1 MPETSGP
8 KEPGLDESAIAS
20 RFPGEVV
27 TRALVR
33 DVELPYGAGTMAL
46 ITLDNGYDHTRP
58 NTFGPAGLIS
68 LREALDSVA
77 ARATPEAGEQRIAAV
92 GVTGKPFIFAVGADL
107 TGAALIGSRD
117 EALSIGRLGHAVFR
131 RFGELGVPSF
141 AFVNGAALG
150 GGLELALHCSY
161 RTISSGVT
169 AVAFPECFLGLL
181 PGWGGTYLLPH
192 LIGPAQAL
200 KVIIENPLSQN
211 RMLTGS
217 QAHALGIADAMFS
230 PADFLA
236 ESLRWAARVL
246 TGGVAVS
253 RAAPDGD
260 WEQAAVG
267 ARLLADAKLH
277 GAAPAPYRA
286 IELVAAAPG
295 RTRDEGFAA
304 EDEGL
309 ADLLLSDELRA
320 GLYAFDLTQ
329 KRARKAA
336 GAPDASLARPVTKV
350 GVVGA
355 GLMAAQI
362 ALLFAR
368 RLEVPVVLT
377 DLDQARLDA
386 GVGHVRAEVAKLR
399 DRGRISADAAARLT
413 ALVTG
418 SLTKDA
424 FADADFVIE
433 AVFEEIAVKQRV
445 FAEVEAVVRP
455 DCVLATNTSSLSVTE
470 MASGLAHP
478 ERVVGFHFFNPVA
491 MMPLV
496 EVVRAADT
504 DDAALATALAVGKAL
519 KKNCVLVKDAP
530 AFVVNRLL
538 TRFLGEIIG
547 CVDEGTPF
555 EVAEHAP
562 DPLGLPMSPF
572 FLLQLVGPAVALHVG
587 ETLAAA
593 YPGRFKVSPKLR
605 ALVEAGK
612 TAIYRPDFTVDE
624 SVAALLA
631 GGTTPQDLPAP
642 SSGGTHPPRPPLGGM
657 PSPQAPL
664 AAGEVRERALEALA
678 EEIRL
683 MLDEGVVAAPEDID
697 LCMILGAG
705 WPFHLGGIT
714 PYLDGAGITEKVTG
728 TRFRP

>member
-1 MPETSGP
+1 MPDASLLTS
-8 KEPGLDESAIAS
+8 L
-20 RFPGEVV
+20 FPEEVV

-46 ITLDNGYDHTRP
+46 ITLDNGRDHTRP
-58 NTFGPAGLIS
+58 STFGPAGLLS
-68 LREALDSVA
+68 LSDALDMVA
-77 ARATPEAGEQRIAAV
+77 ARTDIAAV

-107 TGAALIGSRD
+107 SGAPLIAARDD
-117 EALSIGRLGHAVFR
+117 EALTIARLGHAVFR
-131 RFGELGVPSF
+131 RLGELSVPSF

-169 AVAFPECFLGLL
+169 AVALPECSLGLL

-192 LIGPAQAL
+192 LIGPGNAL
-200 KVIIENPLSQN
+200 KVIVENPLSQN
-211 RMLTGS
+211 RMLRGA
-217 QAHALGIADAMFS
+217 QAYSLGIADAMFE

-246 TGGVAVS
+246 TGAAEVS
-253 RAAPDGD
+253 RAIP
-260 WEQAAVG
+260 AAGWDAASWDQSVAA
-267 ARLLADAKLH
+267 ARLFADGKLH

-286 IELVAAAPG
+286 IDLVAAARG

-304 EDEGL
+304 EDEAL
-309 ADLLLSDELRA
+309 ADLLLSEELRA

-329 KRARKAA
+329 KRARHAA
-336 GAPDASLARPVTKV
+336 GAPDAVPARGVDPPRPPREAMARPVTKV

-386 GVGHVRAEVAKLR
+386 GLGHVRAEVATLR
-399 DRGRISADAAARLT
+399 ARGRISADAAARLT

-433 AVFEEIAVKQRV
+433 AVFEEMAVKQRV
-445 FAEVEAVVRP
+445 LAEVEAVVRP

-478 ERVVGFHFFNPVA
+478 ERVAGFHLFNPVA
-491 MMPLV
+491 VMPLV
-496 EVVRAADT
+496 EVVRGAAT
-504 DDAALATALAVGKAL
+504 DDATAATALAVGGRA

-538 TRFLGEIIG
+538 TRFLGEILA
-547 CVDEGTPF
+547 CVDEGTPI

-593 YPGRFKVSPKLR
+593 YPDRFGVSPKLR
-605 ALVEAGK
+605 ALVAAGK
-612 TAIYRPDFTVDE
+612 TAVYRPDLTIDE

-631 GGTTPQDLPAP
+631 GGDRP
-642 SSGGTHPPRPPLGGM
+642 ST
-657 PSPQAPL
+657 AE
-664 AAGEVRERALEALA
+664 EVRERALEALA

-683 MLDEGVVAAPEDID
+683 MLDEGVVAGPEDID

-714 PYLDGAGITEKVTG
+714 PYLDRTGIAEKVTG
-728 TRFRP
+728 TRFQP

>member
-1 MPETSGP
+1 M
-8 KEPGLDESAIAS
+8 
-20 RFPGEVV
+20 
-27 TRALVR
+27 
-33 DVELPYGAGTMAL
+33 
-46 ITLDNGYDHTRP
+46 
-58 NTFGPAGLIS
+58 
-68 LREALDSVA
+68 A
-77 ARATPEAGEQRIAAV
+77 ARAAPEAGEQRIAAV
-92 GVTGKPFIFAVGADL
+92 GVTGKPFIFAAGADL

-117 EALSIGRLGHAVFR
+117 EALAIARLGHAVFR
-131 RFGELGVPSF
+131 RLGELGVPSF

-192 LIGPAQAL
+192 LIGPERAL

-211 RMLTGS
+211 RMLAGA
-217 QAHALGIADAMFS
+217 QAFSLGIADAMFS

-246 TGGVAVS
+246 TGSVTVTRDRCS
-253 RAAPDGD
+253 WD
-260 WEQAAVG
+260 WDQAAAA
-267 ARLLADAKLH
+267 ARFFADGKLH
-277 GAAPAPYRA
+277 GAAPAPYLA
-286 IELVAAAPG
+286 IDLVAAARG

-309 ADLLLSDELRA
+309 ADLLLSEELRA

-329 KRARKAA
+329 KRAPQGRRRPGCRTCPACHQGRRGGRRADGGADRAA
-336 GAPDASLARPVTKV
+336 VRAAARSTGGADRLGPGP
-350 GVVGA
+350 
-355 GLMAAQI
+355 
-362 ALLFAR
+362 AR
-368 RLEVPVVLT
+368 RRRRPRARRAR
-377 DLDQARLDA
+377 QAR
-386 GVGHVRAEVAKLR
+386 AEPSPV
-399 DRGRISADAAARLT
+399 SADAAARLT
-413 ALVTG
+413 GLVTG

-433 AVFEEIAVKQRV
+433 AVFEDMSVKQQV

-478 ERVVGFHFFNPVA
+478 SRVAGFHFFNPVA

-496 EVVRAADT
+496 EVVRADAT
-504 DDAALATALAVGKAL
+504 DDATVATALAVSKAL

-547 CVDEGTPF
+547 CVDEGTPL

-593 YPGRFKVSPKLR
+593 YPDRYRVSPKLR
-605 ALVEAGK
+605 ALVAAGK
-612 TAIYRPDFTVDE
+612 TAVYRPDFTVDE

-631 GGTTPQDLPAP
+631 GGDSAD
-642 SSGGTHPPRPPLGGM
+642 SAVHRGGGPR
-657 PSPQAPL
+657 A
-664 AAGEVRERALEALA
+664 RA
-678 EEIRL
+678 R
-683 MLDEGVVAAPEDID
+683 
-697 LCMILGAG
+697 GAG
-705 WPFHLGGIT
+705 RGDQADARRGRRRRSRGHRPVHDPGRRLALPSRRDHALPGPRRDHGEGDRHSL
-714 PYLDGAGITEKVTG
+714 PRGAAVRRRGRSRSVA
-728 TRFRP
+728 RRRSRR

>member
-1 MPETSGP
+1 MF
-8 KEPGLDESAIAS
+8 DESVITS
-20 RFPGEVV
+20 LFPEEVV
-27 TRALVR
+27 TKALVR
-33 DVELPYGAGTMAL
+33 DVPLPEGAGTMAL
-46 ITLDNGYDHTRP
+46 ITLDNGHDHTRP
-58 NTFGPAGLIS
+58 NTFGPAGLLA
-68 LREALDSVA
+68 LRDALDSVA
-77 ARATPEAGEQRIAAV
+77 GRTDIAAV
-92 GVTGKPFIFAVGADL
+92 GVTGKPFIFAAGADL
-107 TGAALIGSRD
+107 GVAALIRARD
-117 EALSIGRLGHAVFR
+117 EALAVGRLGHEVFR

-150 GGLELALHCSY
+150 GGLELALHCTY
-161 RTISSGVT
+161 RSISSGVT

-181 PGWGGTYLLPH
+181 PGWGGTYLLPR
-192 LIGPAQAL
+192 LIGPAKAL
-200 KVIIENPLSQN
+200 KLIVENPLSQN
-211 RMLTGS
+211 RMTAGPEAFS
-217 QAHALGIADAMFS
+217 LGVADALFE

-246 TGGVAVS
+246 NGSVTVS
-253 RAAPDGD
+253 RAEPQED
-260 WEQAAVG
+260 WSAAVAG
-267 ARLLADAKLH
+267 ARFFADGKLH

-286 IELVAAAPG
+286 IELVAAA
-295 RTRDEGFAA
+295 RDRSRDEGFAA
-304 EDEGL
+304 EDEAL
-309 ADLLLSDELRA
+309 ADLLLSDELHA
-320 GLYAFDLTQ
+320 SLYAFDLTQ
-329 KRARKAA
+329 KRARHAA

-377 DLDQARLDA
+377 DLDQSRLQA
-386 GVGHVRAEVAKLR
+386 GVDHVHGEIAKLAS
-399 DRGRISADAAARLT
+399 RGRISADAAARLT

-433 AVFEEIAVKQRV
+433 AVFEDLAVKQRV

-470 MASGLAHP
+470 MASGLAHAS
-478 ERVVGFHFFNPVA
+478 RVVGFHFFNPVA

-496 EVVRAADT
+496 EVIRGAAT
-504 DDAALATALAVGKAL
+504 DDAAVATALAVGKAL
-519 KKNCVLVKDAP
+519 RKNCVLVKDSP

-538 TRFLGEIIG
+538 TRFLGEIIAT
-547 CVDEGTPF
+547 VDEGTPF

-562 DPLGLPMSPF
+562 DSLGLPTTPF
-572 FLLQLVGPAVALHVG
+572 LLLQLVGPAVALHVG
-587 ETLAAA
+587 ETLHEAF
-593 YPGRFKVSPKLR
+593 PDRFAVSSKLR
-605 ALVEAGK
+605 ALVAAGQ
-612 TAIYRPDFTVDE
+612 TAVYGPDFSVVPE
-624 SVAALLA
+624 VAAILT
-631 GGTTPQDLPAP
+631 GGDRP
-642 SSGGTHPPRPPLGGM
+642 STAE
-657 PSPQAPL
+657 Q
-664 AAGEVRERALEALA
+664 VRERALEALA

-714 PYLDGAGITEKVTG
+714 PYLDHSGIAEKVTG
-728 TRFRP
+728 TPFHL

>member
-1 MPETSGP
+1 M
-8 KEPGLDESAIAS
+8 L
-20 RFPGEVV
+20 
-27 TRALVR
+27 
-33 DVELPYGAGTMAL
+33 AG
-46 ITLDNGYDHTRP
+46 
-58 NTFGPAGLIS
+58 
-68 LREALDSVA
+68 
-77 ARATPEAGEQRIAAV
+77 
-92 GVTGKPFIFAVGADL
+92 
-107 TGAALIGSRD
+107 
-117 EALSIGRLGHAVFR
+117 
-131 RFGELGVPSF
+131 
-141 AFVNGAALG
+141 
-150 GGLELALHCSY
+150 
-161 RTISSGVT
+161 
-169 AVAFPECFLGLL
+169 
-181 PGWGGTYLLPH
+181 
-192 LIGPAQAL
+192 AQAF
-200 KVIIENPLSQN
+200 S
-211 RMLTGS
+211 
-217 QAHALGIADAMFS
+217 LGIADAMFS

-246 TGGVAVS
+246 TGSVTVTRDRCSWDWDQAVA
-253 RAAPDGD
+253 AARFFADG
-260 WEQAAVG
+260 
-267 ARLLADAKLH
+267 KLH
-277 GAAPAPYRA
+277 GAAPAPYLA
-286 IELVAAAPG
+286 IDLVAAARG

-309 ADLLLSDELRA
+309 ADLLLSEELRA

-336 GAPDASLARPVTKV
+336 GAPDAVLARPVAKV

-368 RLEVPVVLT
+368 RLGVPVVLT

-433 AVFEEIAVKQRV
+433 AVFEDMSVKQQV

-478 ERVVGFHFFNPVA
+478 SRVAGFHFFNPVA

-496 EVVRAADT
+496 EVVRADAT
-504 DDAALATALAVGKAL
+504 DDATVATALAVSKAL

-547 CVDEGTPF
+547 CVDEGTPL

-593 YPGRFKVSPKLR
+593 YPDRYRVSPKLR
-605 ALVEAGK
+605 ALVAAGK
-612 TAIYRPDFTVDE
+612 TAVYRPDFTVDE

-631 GGTTPQDLPAP
+631 GGDSADSRP
-642 SSGGTHPPRPPLGGM
+642 ST
-657 PSPQAPL
+657 
-664 AAGEVRERALEALA
+664 AGEVRERALEALA

-714 PYLDGAGITEKVTG
+714 PYLDRAGITEKVTG
-728 TRFRP
+728 TRFHVNASPAR

>member
-1 MPETSGP
+1 MPENIKP
-8 KEPGLDESAIAS
+8 NEPGLDESLITPL
-20 RFPGEVV
+20 FPGEVV

-33 DVELPYGAGTMAL
+33 DVELPYAAGTMAL
-46 ITLDNGYDHTRP
+46 ITLDNGRDHTRP
-58 NTFGPAGLIS
+58 STFGPAGLLS
-68 LREALDSVA
+68 LREALDAVA
-77 ARATPEAGEQRIAAV
+77 ARATRGDIAAV
-92 GVTGKPFIFAVGADL
+92 GVTGKPFIFSVGADL
-107 TGAALIGSRD
+107 TGAALVGSRD
-117 EALSIGRLGHAVFR
+117 EALAIGRLGHAVFR
-131 RFGELGVPSF
+131 RLGELSVPSF

-169 AVAFPECFLGLL
+169 AVGLTETFLGVL

-192 LIGPAQAL
+192 LIGPGGAL

-211 RMLTGS
+211 RMLRAT
-217 QAHALGIADAMFS
+217 QALSLGIADAMFS

-236 ESLRWAARVL
+236 ESIRWAAQVL
-246 TGGVAVS
+246 TGAAEVS
-253 RAAPDGD
+253 RARPEED
-260 WEQAAVG
+260 WDAAVAA
-267 ARLLADAKLH
+267 ARFFADGKLH
-277 GAAPAPYRA
+277 GAAPAPYKA
-286 IELVAAAPG
+286 IDLVAAARG
-295 RTRDEGFAA
+295 RSRDEGFAA

-309 ADLLLSDELRA
+309 ADLLLSEELRA

-329 KRARKAA
+329 KRARHAV
-336 GAPDASLARPVTKV
+336 GAPDASLGRPVTKV

-386 GVGHVRAEVAKLR
+386 GVGHVRTEVARLR

-470 MASGLAHP
+470 MGAGLAHP
-478 ERVVGFHFFNPVA
+478 SRLVGFHFFNPVA

-496 EVVRAADT
+496 EVIRAGHT
-504 DDAALATALAVGKAL
+504 DDATLATALAVGKAL

-538 TRFLGEIIG
+538 TRFLGEILG
-547 CVDEGTPF
+547 SVDEGTPF

-593 YPGRFKVSPKLR
+593 YPDRFNVSPKLR

-612 TAIYRPDFTVDE
+612 TAVYRPDFTVDE
-624 SVAALLA
+624 SVAAVLA
-631 GGTTPQDLPAP
+631 GGDRP
-642 SSGGTHPPRPPLGGM
+642 ST
-657 PSPQAPL
+657 AD
-664 AAGEVRERALEALA
+664 EVRERALEALA

-714 PYLDGAGITEKVTG
+714 PYLDRAGITEKVTG
-728 TRFRP
+728 TRFRV

>member
-1 MPETSGP
+1 MPDASLLTS
-8 KEPGLDESAIAS
+8 L
-20 RFPGEVV
+20 FPEEVV

-33 DVELPYGAGTMAL
+33 DVELPDGAGTMAL
-46 ITLDNGYDHTRP
+46 ITLDNGLDHTRP
-58 NTFGPAGLIS
+58 STFGPAGL
-68 LREALDSVA
+68 LALGEALDAVA
-77 ARATPEAGEQRIAAV
+77 ARTDIAAV

-107 TGAALIGSRD
+107 SGAPLIAARD
-117 EALSIGRLGHAVFR
+117 EALTIARLGHAVFR
-131 RFGELGVPSF
+131 RLGELSVPSF

-192 LIGPAQAL
+192 LIGPGNAL
-200 KVIIENPLSQN
+200 KVIVENPLSQN
-211 RMLTGS
+211 RMLRGA
-217 QAHALGIADAMFS
+217 QAFSLGIADAMFE

-246 TGGVAVS
+246 TGAAEVS
-253 RAAPDGD
+253 RAIPARGWDPASWG
-260 WEQAAVG
+260 QSVAA
-267 ARLLADAKLH
+267 ARLFADGKLH

-286 IELVAAAPG
+286 IDLVAAARG

-304 EDEGL
+304 EDEAL

-329 KRARKAA
+329 KRARHAA
-336 GAPDASLARPVTKV
+336 GAPDVSLARPVTKI

-386 GVGHVRAEVAKLR
+386 GLGHVRAEVARLR

-433 AVFEEIAVKQRV
+433 AVFEEMAVKQRV
-445 FAEVEAVVRP
+445 LAEVEAVVRP

-478 ERVVGFHFFNPVA
+478 ERVAGFHLFNPVA

-496 EVVRAADT
+496 EVVRGAAT
-504 DDAALATALAVGKAL
+504 DDATAATALAVGARA

-538 TRFLGEIIG
+538 TRFLGEILA

-593 YPGRFKVSPKLR
+593 YPDRFAPSPKLQ
-605 ALVEAGK
+605 ALVAAGK
-612 TAIYRPDFTVDE
+612 TAVYRPDLTVDE
-624 SVAALLA
+624 SVAEMLA
-631 GGTTPQDLPAP
+631 GGDRP
-642 SSGGTHPPRPPLGGM
+642 ST
-657 PSPQAPL
+657 AE
-664 AAGEVRERALEALA
+664 EVRERALEALA

-683 MLDEGVVAAPEDID
+683 MLDEGVVAGPEDID

-714 PYLDGAGITEKVTG
+714 PYLDRAGIAEKVTG
-728 TRFRP
+728 TRFHL

>member
-1 MPETSGP
+1 MPENIGP
-8 KEPGLDESAIAS
+8 NEVGLDESLITS
-20 RFPGEVV
+20 LFPGEVV

-46 ITLDNGYDHTRP
+46 ITLDNGHDHTRP

-68 LREALDSVA
+68 LRDALDSVA
-77 ARATPEAGEQRIAAV
+77 ARATPEAGEQRIDAV
-92 GVTGKPFIFAVGADL
+92 GVTGKPFIFAAGADL
-107 TGAALIGSRD
+107 TGAALVGSRD
-117 EALSIGRLGHAVFR
+117 QALAIGRLGHAVFR

-181 PGWGGTYLLPH
+181 PGWGGTYLLTH
-192 LIGPAQAL
+192 LIGPAGAL
-200 KVIIENPLSQN
+200 KVIVENPLSQN
-211 RMLTGS
+211 RMLNGS
-217 QAHALGIADAMFS
+217 KAHALGIADAMFE

-236 ESLRWAARVL
+236 ESLRWAGQVL
-246 TGGVAVS
+246 TGAVS
-253 RAAPDGD
+253 LTRAPVDQD
-260 WEQAAVG
+260 WDAAVAG
-267 ARLLADAKLH
+267 ARFFADGKLH

-286 IELVAAAPG
+286 IDLVAAAGG
-295 RTRDEGFAA
+295 RSRDEGFAA

-309 ADLLLSDELRA
+309 ADLLLSEELQS

-329 KRARKAA
+329 KRARKAV

-386 GVGHVRAEVAKLR
+386 GVGHARAEVAKLR
-399 DRGRISADAAARLT
+399 DRGRISAGVAARLT

-470 MASGLAHP
+470 MGAVLAHP
-478 ERVVGFHFFNPVA
+478 SRLVGFHFFNPVA

-496 EVVRAADT
+496 EVARIGQHGAAHT
-504 DDAALATALAVGKAL
+504 DDATLATALAVGKAL

-547 CVDEGTPF
+547 CVDEGTPL

-593 YPGRFKVSPKLR
+593 YPDRFKVSPKLR
-605 ALVEAGK
+605 ALVAAGQ
-612 TAIYRPDFTVDE
+612 TTVYRPDFTVDE

-631 GGTTPQDLPAP
+631 RRDDPPG
-642 SSGGTHPPRPPLGGM
+642 PPREAMAGGDR
-657 PSPQAPL
+657 PST
-664 AAGEVRERALEALA
+664 AGEVRERALEALA

-714 PYLDGAGITEKVTG
+714 PYLDRTGISEKVTG

>member
-1 MPETSGP
+1 M
-8 KEPGLDESAIAS
+8 
-20 RFPGEVV
+20 
-27 TRALVR
+27 
-33 DVELPYGAGTMAL
+33 
-46 ITLDNGYDHTRP
+46 
-58 NTFGPAGLIS
+58 
-68 LREALDSVA
+68 
-77 ARATPEAGEQRIAAV
+77 
-92 GVTGKPFIFAVGADL
+92 
-107 TGAALIGSRD
+107 
-117 EALSIGRLGHAVFR
+117 
-131 RFGELGVPSF
+131 PSF

-181 PGWGGTYLLPH
+181 PGWGGTYLLPR

-211 RMLTGS
+211 RMLRGA
-217 QAHALGIADAMFS
+217 QALSLGIADAMFE

-236 ESLRWAARVL
+236 ESLRWAAQVL
-246 TGGVAVS
+246 TGAAEVS
-253 RAAPDGD
+253 RVRPEED
-260 WEQAAVG
+260 WDQAVAG
-267 ARLLADAKLH
+267 ARFFVDGKLH

-286 IELVAAAPG
+286 IDLVAAARG

-329 KRARKAA
+329 KRARHAV
-336 GAPDASLARPVTKV
+336 GAPDASLCRPVTKV

-413 ALVTG
+413 TLVTG

-470 MASGLAHP
+470 MGAGLAHP
-478 ERVVGFHFFNPVA
+478 ARVVGFHFFNPVA

-496 EVVRAADT
+496 EVVRAAHT
-504 DDAALATALAVGKAL
+504 DDATLATALAVGQAL

-547 CVDEGTPF
+547 CVDEGTSF

-572 FLLQLVGPAVALHVG
+572 FLLQLVGPAVALHVA

-593 YPGRFKVSPKLR
+593 YPDRFKVSPKLR
-605 ALVEAGK
+605 ALVEAGQ
-612 TAIYRPDFTVDE
+612 D
-624 SVAALLA
+624 
-631 GGTTPQDLPAP
+631 GGLPA
-642 SSGGTHPPRPPLGGM
+642 
-657 PSPQAPL
+657 
-664 AAGEVRERALEALA
+664 
-678 EEIRL
+678 RL
-683 MLDEGVVAAPEDID
+683 
-697 LCMILGAG
+697 
-705 WPFHLGGIT
+705 H
-714 PYLDGAGITEKVTG
+714 
-728 TRFRP
+728 RR

>member
-1 MPETSGP
+1 M
-8 KEPGLDESAIAS
+8 LDESVITS
-20 RFPGEVV
+20 LFPDEVL

-33 DVELPYGAGTMAL
+33 DVQLPGGAGTMAL

-58 NTFGPAGLIS
+58 NTFGPAGLLA
-68 LREALDSVA
+68 LRDALDSVA
-77 ARATPEAGEQRIAAV
+77 ARTDIDAV
-92 GVTGKPFIFAVGADL
+92 GVTGKPFIFAAGADL
-107 TGAALIGSRD
+107 GVAALIRARE
-117 EALSIGRLGHAVFR
+117 EALAVGQLGHEVFR
-131 RFGELGVPSF
+131 RFGELSVPSF

-150 GGLELALHCSY
+150 GGLELALHCTY
-161 RTISSGVT
+161 RTISSGVS
-169 AVAFPECFLGLL
+169 AVAFPETFLGLL
-181 PGWGGTYLLPH
+181 PGWGGTYLLPR
-192 LIGPAQAL
+192 LIGPATAL
-200 KVIIENPLSQN
+200 KLIVENPLSQN
-211 RMLTGS
+211 RMVAGPEAFS
-217 QAHALGIADAMFS
+217 LGVADALFA

-246 TGGVAVS
+246 TGSATVS
-253 RAAPDGD
+253 RSVPEEDWAAAAGSARFFADG
-260 WEQAAVG
+260 
-267 ARLLADAKLH
+267 KLH

-286 IELVAAAPG
+286 IELVAAARD

-309 ADLLLSDELRA
+309 ADLLLSDELQA
-320 GLYAFDLTQ
+320 SLYAFDLTQ
-329 KRARKAA
+329 KRARRAA

-368 RLEVPVVLT
+368 RLEMPVVLT
-377 DLDQARLDA
+377 DLDQDRLDA
-386 GVGHVRAEVAKLR
+386 GVGHVHGEIAKLAS
-399 DRGRISADAAARLT
+399 RGRISADSAARLT
-413 ALVTG
+413 GLVTG

-433 AVFEEIAVKQRV
+433 AVFEEIAVKQKV

-470 MASGLAHP
+470 MAAGLAHP

-496 EVVRAADT
+496 EVIRGAAT

-519 KKNCVLVKDAP
+519 KKNCVLVKDSP

-538 TRFLGEIIG
+538 TRFLGEVIAT
-547 CVDEGTPF
+547 VDDGTPF
-555 EVAEHAP
+555 DVAEHAP
-562 DPLGLPMSPF
+562 DPLGLPTTPF
-572 FLLQLVGPAVALHVG
+572 LLLQLVGPAVALHVA

-593 YPGRFKVSPKLR
+593 YPDRFKVSPKLR
-605 ALVEAGK
+605 ALVEAGQ
-612 TAIYRPDFTVDE
+612 TTVYRPDFTVDE
-624 SVAALLA
+624 TVAALLA
-631 GGTTPQDLPAP
+631 GGDRP
-642 SSGGTHPPRPPLGGM
+642 ST
-657 PSPQAPL
+657 
-664 AAGEVRERALEALA
+664 AAEVRERALEALA

-683 MLDEGVVAAPEDID
+683 ILDEGAVAAPQDID
-697 LCMILGAG
+697 LCLILGAG

-714 PYLDGAGITEKVTG
+714 PYLDRSGIAEKVTG
-728 TRFRP
+728 TRFHL